1 MANPYGK
8 INQTINQPINSQL
21 TKQTTIQSLTL
32 LIQLF
37 LTIILWV
44 LIIVFSAQYTSVSV
58 LKINQ
63 IKRISISAHCLP
75 FRLDWLVKEWA
86 RVSTSEIER
95 EKERERQRE
104 RQRVHVCVCVC
115 VCVWKSLVMKPTWD
129 RYNGYIT
136 TKEEKNRKWNLVKWF
151 SSIPRLSFVYRSSLT
166 YNWRE

>member
-95 EKERERQRE
+95 EKERKRE
-104 RQRVHVCVCVC
+104 RKTERKTESACVCLCLCVCVEEPRYETDLRPLQWIYHDERGEESQ
-115 VCVWKSLVMKPTWD
+115 VKSSQVVLFHSTAF
-129 RYNGYIT
+129 IC
-136 TKEEKNRKWNLVKWF
+136 L
-151 SSIPRLSFVYRSSLT
+151 SILPYL
-166 YNWRE
+166 